1 MQMDLRQQGTHDV
14 LKATGNIYK
23 LGYWAKNANPTS
35 LDIMR
40 NINKEKILKEGTKQQ
55 KWKKRDLEFMYWL
68 YSKRCPKMKHG
79 KVFLVMM
86 IIGII

>member
-1 MQMDLRQQGTHDV
+1 MQMDLWQQGTHDV

-55 KWKKRDLEFMYWL
+55 KWKKTGPRVHVLTL
-68 YSKRCPKMKHG
+68 QQKMSQDEAR
-79 KVFLVMM
+79 
-86 IIGII
+86 